1 MSRVKIRK
9 IGIYCLLATFMA
21 NSILPTQLLAGSW
34 SFYKIGKTTTVE
46 ELAKK
51 IDHVQHRLD
60 KYGTIVAKSPDVWG
74 ESRLLQH
81 RDEFEK
87 ELLKD
92 LPRFT
97 ETLSGAQSTRDSAFL
112 ASALSLSNV
121 IGPPIATSSDTDEAK
136 ANTQIFVATP
146 DQLVPGNEAINSK
159 ESTLVPRSSGFG
171 PQFVNEFKSAGP
183 TDEKLNISLEPTVF
197 LDQKRRYLD
206 HLNALRRLNEGD
218 DIADSPG
225 YALNL
230 VRIPVSVLP
239 GRETRKGYGA
249 QVSITVDPY
258 ASEELLPEA
267 FRNFVIN
274 GVINRIAPSVA
285 RVINNDTEVDKLTLA
300 WADYK
305 DAKTKNPKDTEHY
318 KNLKNESKRIN
329 AKIDELKESPM
340 FNSNS
345 KESIDLSAAQ
355 TEIENKLK
363 PLEAAVNS
371 ANKMEKDSVAAIEN
385 SFKAVKQDSRPG
397 VIEHLGSAPFVN
409 SKRAYPPSLSEAI
422 SGTSLASVS
431 IAAHDHLQMNGA
443 LIHLEDVRRY
453 LILELQAAYDL
464 LSQPQMAELWYDDTY
479 MDKIKNAIIEHRTA
493 PSGVSLT
500 DKLSNLRAI
509 YYKRVSES
517 FPGANWSPTINLGW
531 HILVESVMLNERLIE
546 DMKSVSANKNCCQMP
561 PDGLKFYGPN
571 PSIEARV
578 AFQDY
583 IRCRWPIHV
592 FALDP
597 VTDDQNIA
605 DAFSQRRELQLALA
619 IAASKGI
626 FGAQSLTRFVR
637 RLEYDLET
645 IQLNRTAIG
654 FSHGE
659 DTFGWR
665 FYPRIQS
672 LPVPGSITAFGQTL
686 IGGQSREKRLKD
698 QMLEPAIRECSA
710 LIVMPSF
717 IPYITV
723 DVQTNWFKLS
733 TSFTGKYLK
742 RQLDLSDAVELSKD
756 VTKLRELASLCKKDE
771 HLYRDGET
779 HRLLRAVDQIERQL
793 PLQTAYVQIPYENN
807 LSGFEIFNNG
817 VTDLGPELIDW
828 YGGPGIAVGG
838 PNYEVKDHQ
847 IHEATSN
854 PPVTRTTLESR
865 SQLKIENPPTTLFL
879 VGKNFTSLGNKTRII
894 AGGVDISG
902 DRKLV
907 SRNVLQVTVPS
918 HVVVE
923 ESKTPN
929 GQRYVDVHIATPHG
943 VTSHLEIPAV
953 PPQATPVQASINAR
967 LAIVEKE
974 VKAAKQNPPL
984 QFEWLTTE
992 IDGCL
997 DLYNSPRYVNLQ
1009 LEDDAHIKIETEVL
1023 PLQADKIRLLANLQ
1037 ISTDGKN
1044 FTNLVAKTSGFP
1056 ISIYIDAQI
1065 LRLVDNLNKK
1075 MIFWA
1080 EINSKTLSK
1089 KIKDAIFKSKHINN
1103 DIKAIQLSGNIQ
1115 VFLNGNLD
1123 PLPLY
1128 SVNKSL
1134 TIKLAHCKECKKCG
1148 DTTTGA
1154 APASEPASGTAVPVS
1169 APSAPLPLP
1178 KPKAPEL
1185 KPFNSSMLPPP
1196 ASRPVRQVSGT
1207 IPEIN
1212 SRSGMM
1218 LSISP

>member
-1 MSRVKIRK
+1 MSRVKIRR
-9 IGIYCLLATFMA
+9 IGVYCLLATFMA

-87 ELLKD
+87 ELHDD
-92 LPRFT
+92 LTKFR

-112 ASALSLSNV
+112 ASALSLSTV
-121 IGPPIATSSDTDEAK
+121 LGTPIATSSAADK
-136 ANTQIFVATP
+136 ATSNTQIFVATP
-146 DQLVPGNEAINSK
+146 DQLVPDNATINSK
-159 ESTLVPRSSGFG
+159 DGNLVPRSSGFG
-171 PQFVNEFKSAGP
+171 PQFANEFTSAISS
-183 TDEKLNISLEPTVF
+183 EQKLGISLEPTVF
-197 LDQKRRYLD
+197 LDQKKRYLD

-230 VRIPVSVLP
+230 MRIPVSVLP

-258 ASEELLPEA
+258 ASEQLLPEA

-274 GVINRIAPSVA
+274 GVINRITPTVTK
-285 RVINNDTEVDKLTLA
+285 VVNNDLAFEELENKWNAYSKSIREKTEDSTLKYY
-300 WADYK
+300 DL
-305 DAKTKNPKDTEHY
+305 
-318 KNLKNESKRIN
+318 NLKYQELQAYQNMNFGQQSENERSKIEVELPGIKN
-329 AKIDELKESPM
+329 NLDELAEKIRSFSPDKE
-340 FNSNS
+340 
-345 KESIDLSAAQ
+345 IDDARNLVMKS
-355 TEIENKLK
+355 L
-363 PLEAAVNS
+363 
-371 ANKMEKDSVAAIEN
+371 DDG
-385 SFKAVKQDSRPG
+385 KQGGRAG

-409 SKRAYPPSLSEAI
+409 SKRAYPPSLSESI

-431 IAAHDHLQMNGA
+431 IAAHKHLQMNGA
-443 LIHLEDVRRY
+443 LIHLEDVRHY

-464 LSQPQMAELWYDDTY
+464 LSQPQLSQLWNDDHF
-479 MDKIKNAIIEHRTA
+479 MDNIKNAIIENRA
-493 PSGVSLT
+493 ASGNIPLQGKLSDLRKEYYDRVSL
-500 DKLSNLRAI
+500 L
-509 YYKRVSES
+509 
-517 FPGANWSPTINLGW
+517 FPGASFSPTINLGW

-561 PDGLKFYGPN
+561 PDGLKFYGPE
-571 PSIEARV
+571 PIIEARV

-665 FYPRIQS
+665 FYPRVQS
-672 LPVPGSITAFGQTL
+672 LPAPGSITAFGQTL
-686 IGGQSREKRLKD
+686 IGGQSREKRLKH
-698 QMLEPAIRECSA
+698 QMLEPAMRECSA

-854 PPVTRTTLESR
+854 APVTRTTLESR
-865 SQLKIENPPTTLFL
+865 SQLKIVNPPTTLFL
-879 VGKNFTSLGNKTRII
+879 VGKNFTSLGDKTRII

-907 SRNVLQVTVPS
+907 SRNVIQVTIPS

-953 PPQATPVQASINAR
+953 EPQATAVQASINAR

-992 IDGCL
+992 IEGCL
-997 DLYNSPRYVNLQ
+997 DLDPTTRCINLQ
-1009 LEDDAHIKIETEVL
+1009 IRDDTQIKINSEVL
-1023 PLQADKIRLLANLQ
+1023 LPEVQKIKLLANLK

-1044 FTNLVAKTSGFP
+1044 FTNLKGKPTGCIAQIG
-1056 ISIYIDAQI
+1056 IDADLLPCVDPNAMQQVAVAQI
-1065 LRLVDNLNKK
+1065 PA
-1075 MIFWA
+1075 F
-1080 EINSKTLSK
+1080 TLSSA
-1089 KIKDAIFKSKHINN
+1089 IADAISLSNHVNN

-1115 VFLNGNLD
+1115 VYLNGNLD

-1134 TIKLAHCKECKKCG
+1134 TIKLAHCNECKKCD

-1154 APASEPASGTAVPVS
+1154 APASVPASGIAAPVS

-1178 KPKAPEL
+1178 KPKAPIL
-1185 KPFNSSMLPPP
+1185 KPMNSSMLPPP

-1207 IPEIN
+1207 IPETN
-1212 SRSGMM
+1212 SRSVMM

>member
-1 MSRVKIRK
+1 MSRVKFRK
-9 IGIYCLLATFMA
+9 IGVYCLLATFMA

-87 ELLKD
+87 ELHDD
-92 LPRFT
+92 LTKFR

-112 ASALSLSNV
+112 ASALSLSTV
-121 IGPPIATSSDTDEAK
+121 LGTPIATSPNSEEVK
-136 ANTQIFVATP
+136 SNTQIFVATP
-146 DQLVPGNEAINSK
+146 DQLVPDNATINSK
-159 ESTLVPRSSGFG
+159 DGNLVPRSSGFG
-171 PQFVNEFKSAGP
+171 PQFANEFTSAISS
-183 TDEKLNISLEPTVF
+183 EQKLGISLEPTVF
-197 LDQKRRYLD
+197 LDQKKRYLD

-239 GRETRKGYGA
+239 GRETRQGYGA

-274 GVINRIAPSVA
+274 GVINRIAPTVTN
-285 RVINNDTEVDKLTLA
+285 VINNDTEFERLEIYWKK
-300 WADYK
+300 YK
-305 DAKTKNPKDTEHY
+305 DSLTKKPKDSKSYSELNIEY
-318 KNLKNESKRIN
+318 QRLRAENNMES
-329 AKIDELKESPM
+329 AKQVR
-340 FNSNS
+340 
-345 KESIDLSAAQ
+345 IDL
-355 TEIENKLK
+355 NKAELALD
-363 PLEAAVNS
+363 PLRQPVLES
-371 ANKMEKDSVAAIEN
+371 LDSGRA
-385 SFKAVKQDSRPG
+385 G

-409 SKRAYPPSLSEAI
+409 SKRAYPPSLSEAV
-422 SGTSLASVS
+422 SGTSLVPAVIS
-431 IAAHDHLQMNGA
+431 AHKHLEMNGD

-453 LILELQAAYDL
+453 LTLEIQAAYDL
-464 LSQPQMAELWYDDTY
+464 LSQPQLAELWFDTTY
-479 MDKIKNAIIEHRTA
+479 LDSIKNAIIEHRTA
-493 PSGVSLT
+493 PSGESLPE
-500 DKLSNLRAI
+500 KLSQLRGM
-509 YYKRVSES
+509 YYGRVNSI
-517 FPGANWSPTINLGW
+517 FPGAKFSTTENLGW
-531 HILVESVMLNERLIE
+531 HILVESVMLNERLID

-686 IGGQSREKRLKD
+686 IGGQSREKRLKH
-698 QMLEPAIRECSA
+698 QMLEPAMRECSA

-828 YGGPGIAVGG
+828 YGGPGIAIGG

-854 PPVTRTTLESR
+854 APVTRTTLESR
-865 SQLKIENPPTTLFL
+865 SQLKIDNPPTTLFL

-902 DRKLV
+902 DRILV

-953 PPQATPVQASINAR
+953 EPQATAAQASINAR
-967 LAIVEKE
+967 LAIVEKDVKE

-992 IDGCL
+992 IEGCL
-997 DLYNSPRYVNLQ
+997 DLDNSPRYVNLQ
-1009 LEDDAHIKIETEVL
+1009 LGDDAQIKIETEVL
-1023 PLQADKIRLLANLQ
+1023 PLEAKKIRLMANLK
-1037 ISTDGKN
+1037 ISTDGKKY
-1044 FTNLVAKTSGFP
+1044 TNLLKQTSGFP

-1075 MIFWA
+1075 MIFGA
-1080 EINSKTLSK
+1080 EIDSKTLSK
-1089 KIKDAIFKSKHINN
+1089 KIKDAIFKSNHVNN

-1115 VFLNGNLD
+1115 VFLNGKRD

-1134 TIKLAHCKECKKCG
+1134 TIKLAHCNECKKCD

-1154 APASEPASGTAVPVS
+1154 APASVPASGIATPVS
-1169 APSAPLPLP
+1169 APSAPLPLS
-1178 KPKAPEL
+1178 KPKAPIL
-1185 KPFNSSMLPPP
+1185 KPMNSSMLPPP

-1207 IPEIN
+1207 IPETN
-1212 SRSGMM
+1212 SRSVMI